1 MDIDFKKLAPWNWFK
16 NEQQEQ
22 QTVSSLPVQ
31 RNDLPAASGP
41 VSPILQ
47 LHREIDR
54 LFDDAFRGFGFP
66 ALNMPQWPSD
76 WSGMLKPALDIQET
90 DKQYKIALEV
100 PGVEEKDIQITLD
113 NDVLMVRG
121 EKRQEQEKKEGGF
134 HRVERSYG
142 SFQRAL
148 NLPDDANQDSIK
160 ASFKNGV
167 LTVTIDK
174 REVSAPKQGRSI
186 RSTATSPARSSQEN
200 RHETRSRFAMPRRLN
215 LVNLVNLQEH
225 QHGQK
230 TMPGQ
235 PATVRVEVFNGRHST
250 MLLCDDHYRQLVRQQ
265 SAPFR
270 RWKPCSAAQR
280 PVRGPRQ

>member
-1 MDIDFKKLAPWNWFK
+1 
-16 NEQQEQ
+16 
-22 QTVSSLPVQ
+22 VQ

-90 DKQYKIALEV
+90 DKQYKITLEV

-174 REVSAPKQGRSI
+174 REVSAPKQDARS
-186 RSTATSPARSSQEN
+186 RSTADVAGSFVTRKT
-200 RHETRSRFAMPRRLN
+200 RHETRSRGSRCLVASTLSTFSGASAWPENNAGLRPTRRA
-215 LVNLVNLQEH
+215 
-225 QHGQK
+225 G
-230 TMPGQ
+230 G
-235 PATVRVEVFNGRHST
+235 S
-250 MLLCDDHYRQLVRQQ
+250 Q
-265 SAPFR
+265 S
-270 RWKPCSAAQR
+270 QR
-280 PVRGPRQ
+280 S